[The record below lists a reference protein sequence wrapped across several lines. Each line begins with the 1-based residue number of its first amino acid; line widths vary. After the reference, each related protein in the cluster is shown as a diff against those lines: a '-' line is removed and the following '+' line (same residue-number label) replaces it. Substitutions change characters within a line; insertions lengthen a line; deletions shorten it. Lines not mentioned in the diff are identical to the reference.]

1 MPGLVVNVGT
11 GGKGIGLGHVFRGE
25 CTAGAPAPSP
35 AASNADQA
43 ASFTGEDPVRHGG
56 RSSAFAGRIEYA
68 AVSDDASL
76 IERPSPRR
84 TRPVRLVVA
93 IALVVLAYVGLLVLY
108 AVSGHTRGIGTDEGP
123 PPGGVRVELKPE
135 DIDGAAERMTVG
147 IDLSVD
153 SSLVDEGALTLA
165 RSVTVVIDPSAGTRQ
180 VTFPAGQIPGV
191 NGVQIVLDGDI
202 RNWPLDSYRIRLL
215 VGAYDGSPE
224 TGSVLDS
231 TVSVDGEVQGWRIA
245 VEPSADLTGF
255 GFHVFD
261 IDVRRSGDTL
271 AFAGIMLLVLIA
283 LPLVAWFVA
292 GWTYWGG
299 RAVQPTL
306 LSWMAAMLF
315 ATVPLRNFLPGSPPA
330 GSWIDA
336 VIVLWVIVG
345 LVGALGVYVL
355 AWWHQSRQPG

>member
-1 MPGLVVNVGT
+1 MRP
-11 GGKGIGLGHVFRGE
+11 
-25 CTAGAPAPSP
+25 
-35 AASNADQA
+35 
-43 ASFTGEDPVRHGG
+43 
-56 RSSAFAGRIEYA
+56 
-68 AVSDDASL
+68 L

-84 TRPVRLVVA
+84 ARPVRLVVA
-93 IALVVLAYVGLLVLY
+93 IALVVARVTSCLLVLY

-153 SSLVDEGALTLA
+153 SSLVDEGAFTLA
-165 RSVTVVIDPSAGTRQ
+165 RSVTVVIDPSAGSRQ

-191 NGVQIVLDGDI
+191 NGVPIVLDGDI

-355 AWWHQSRQPG
+355 AWWHQSRPDHAGSSVVQDRVIHDVRTGSARRRLQALRRPH

>member
-1 MPGLVVNVGT
+1 MRPLME
-11 GGKGIGLGHVFRGE
+11 RRPP
-25 CTAGAPAPSP
+25 ASRAAPAPYAGRRSSNRLVVAVPEVAAFGTGRSSVSSP
-35 AASNADQA
+35 AASSNGWVVTFGRPRRFAL
-43 ASFTGEDPVRHGG
+43 R
-56 RSSAFAGRIEYA
+56 RSSAFAGRIKYPHQG
-68 AVSDDASL
+68 SDRCVPDRAL
-76 IERPSPRR
+76 RPACP
-84 TRPVRLVVA
+84 TDRLVVA

-180 VTFPAGQIPGV
+180 VTFPAGQIPAV
-191 NGVQIVLDGDI
+191 NRVQIVLDGDI
-202 RNWPLDSYRIRLL
+202 RNWPLDNYRIRLL

-245 VEPSADLTGF
+245 VEPNADLTGF

-283 LPLVAWFVA
+283 CRWWRGSSRVGPIGVVGPCSRRCSP
-292 GWTYWGG
+292 GW
-299 RAVQPTL
+299 R
-306 LSWMAAMLF
+306 
-315 ATVPLRNFLPGSPPA
+315 RCCSPPCRCA
-330 GSWIDA
+330 TSYRGRRPRDRGST
-336 VIVLWVIVG
+336 
-345 LVGALGVYVL
+345 
-355 AWWHQSRQPG
+355 P

>member
-1 MPGLVVNVGT
+1 M
-11 GGKGIGLGHVFRGE
+11 
-25 CTAGAPAPSP
+25 
-35 AASNADQA
+35 
-43 ASFTGEDPVRHGG
+43 
-56 RSSAFAGRIEYA
+56 
-68 AVSDDASL
+68 
-76 IERPSPRR
+76 
-84 TRPVRLVVA
+84 A
-93 IALVVLAYVGLLVLY
+93 IVLVVLAYVGLLVLY

-191 NGVQIVLDGDI
+191 NRVQIVLDGDI
-202 RNWPLDSYRIRLL
+202 RNWPLDNYRIRLL

-292 GWTYWGG
+292 SWTYWVVGPCN
-299 RAVQPTL
+299 RRC
-306 LSWMAAMLF
+306 S
-315 ATVPLRNFLPGSPPA
+315 PGWRRCCSPPCRCATSYRGRRRA

-345 LVGALGVYVL
+345 LVGALGVYAM
-355 AWWHQSRQPG
+355 AWWHQSRQPD